1 MPKKPFL
8 QDKAFDLNSSK
19 QLLTIVCLEDQIRK
33 HKQKIT
39 KNEKNIF
46 VKSPEAT
53 DDPTYRSSYVKDT
66 KFTHEIV
73 GNGIVVSP
81 KGLKS
86 KFEHSKEGM

>member
-1 MPKKPFL
+1 MPKKPVL
-8 QDKAFDLNSSK
+8 QNKAFDLNSSK
-19 QLLTIVCLEDQIRK
+19 QLLKIVCLEDQIRK
-33 HKQKIT
+33 HKQKMK
-39 KNEKNIF
+39 KNEKTIF

-53 DDPTYRSSYVKDT
+53 DDPTYRSSYVKDI
-66 KFTHEIV
+66 KFKHEIV